1 MKEWLHLVAF
11 HVVTIIQVMA
21 LLVVAWGTLVAFVD
35 TLRAVFRPSP
45 GRDFHEGYVR
55 YARWLIAGL
64 TFQLAADIVQTSV
77 APSWTEL
84 GHLAAI
90 AAIRAFINFFLE
102 HDLAQQ
108 ERSRRVA
115 QAIPADVP
123 AGAGPP
129 AMHARPIDTG
139 GPA

>member
-1 MKEWLHLVAF
+1 MKDWLHVVSLN
-11 HVVTIIQVMA
+11 VVTVIQVMA

-35 TLRAVFRPSP
+35 TLRAVVRPTP
-45 GRDFHEGYVR
+45 GSDFHEGYVR

-64 TFQLAADIVQTSV
+64 TFQLAADIVQTAI
-77 APSWTEL
+77 APSWNEL

-108 ERSRRVA
+108 EKARRA
-115 QAIPADVP
+115 ARASPEDDLSA
-123 AGAGPP
+123 AGPSGRRAP
-129 AMHARPIDTG
+129 
-139 GPA
+139 

>member
-1 MKEWLHLVAF
+1 MKDWLHVVSLN
-11 HVVTIIQVMA
+11 VVTIIQVMA

-45 GRDFHEGYVR
+45 GNDFHEGYVR

-64 TFQLAADIVQTSV
+64 TFQLAADIVQTAI
-77 APSWTEL
+77 APSWNEL

-108 ERSRRVA
+108 ERSRRLSRTA
-115 QAIPADVP
+115 PGDAAP
-123 AGAGPP
+123 GASPP
-129 AMHARPIDTG
+129 G
-139 GPA
+139 GPAP